1 MINNNEKTCYDFVR
15 EFKNKYPWTISFRL
29 KKHCKVIE
37 SHLNPDEKV
46 LYAFAA
52 QKNSSHA
59 EIFYTNV
66 VALTNKRLLVATK
79 RVLWGYFLVTV
90 TPDMFNDLTIR
101 KGIIFGSVLIDTVRE
116 RIILSNIDPKAL
128 PELETVMSE
137 YMMEEKRKYINE
149 INDK

>member
-1 MINNNEKTCYDFVR
+1 MNEVKEKSCYDYVR
-15 EFKNKYPWTISFRL
+15 EFKNKYPLTISFRL
-29 KKHCKVIE
+29 KKHCRVIE
-37 SHLNPDEKV
+37 EHLNPDERI

-52 QKNSSHA
+52 QKNSKFT

-90 TPDMFNDLTIR
+90 TPDMFNDLTVR
-101 KGIIFGSVLIDTVRE
+101 KGLFFGSVLIDTVRE
-116 RIILSNIDPKAL
+116 RITLSNIDTKAL

-137 YMMEEKRKYINE
+137 YMMEEKRKYLNSDDE
-149 INDK
+149 